1 VNTTS
6 RTKTPRRRGRPQ
18 RGELT
23 APGVP
28 YAMTLPGGRT
38 LFVEVPAR
46 MATRDR
52 GGQPAFTPDGVRFL
66 DRVRALAS
74 DLGGPLSP
82 ALITS
87 LRQAAGMTQE
97 ELGKRIGR
105 DKLTVSRWECGTVRP
120 SKEALARL
128 ARLFRQL
135 KASGVLLPG

>member
-1 VNTTS
+1 M
-6 RTKTPRRRGRPQ
+6 
-18 RGELT
+18 
-23 APGVP
+23 P
-28 YAMTLPGGRT
+28 YAMTLPGGQT

-46 MATRDR
+46 MAARDR
-52 GGQPAFTPDGVRFL
+52 GGQPAFTPEGVRFL

-74 DLGGPLSP
+74 DLGAPLSP

-87 LRQAAGMTQE
+87 LREAAGITQK